1 MKVAGIPFPL
11 APQFTKAPFVLFN
24 NFSKIDVDSIS
35 SLAAQLSSMPVSF
48 VSLIDNDYNW
58 FKSNTGISF
67 IEKTSDLHSYWQNR
81 TEAHL
86 IQVIEDLQLNT
97 PQFNNILHE
106 FGKGFQ
112 FYAGIPL
119 INNDGVLLGALNVL
133 DDKPNKLNITL
144 SSSLYNLAKQLVT
157 QIELVYKLEELEYA
171 AEELKKKNSE
181 ISRYAYLISHDLRSP
196 LQSMSSLSKIIKEES
211 IGKLSDKANVAISML
226 QNRAVHS
233 HELVEGILK
242 HAIAGVKAYNAEL
255 IHVEKFIQDLIIFCN
270 PPSDFEIVTEVS
282 IPEIYTDP
290 IILHQII
297 NNLLCN
303 AFKYN
308 DKPLGRIKIIVKG
321 DDEQLTFEVID
332 NGPGIP
338 MEFHE
343 RIFEMFQTLSQTD
356 RFGNKGTGIGLNTV
370 KNLVASLGGQIS
382 IKSKVGEGSSFKITL
397 KNYTSDLIE
406 ENLTL

>member
-1 MKVAGIPFPL
+1 MKVAGIALPTV
-11 APQFTKAPFVLFN
+11 PQFTPSSFVLFN
-24 NFSKIDVDSIS
+24 SFSKIDVESIAT
-35 SLAAQLSSMPVSF
+35 LAAQLSSMPVSF
-48 VSLIDNDYNW
+48 VSLIDNDFHW
-58 FKSNTGISF
+58 LKSNNGVSF
-67 IEKTSDLHSYWQNR
+67 IEKSLDFYSFWKNLS
-81 TEAHL
+81 EAHL
-86 IQVIEDLQLNT
+86 IQVIEDLRLNT
-97 PQFNNILHE
+97 PQFFNTIQE
-106 FGKGFQ
+106 FGNGYQ
-112 FYAGIPL
+112 FFAGIPL
-119 INNDGVLLGALNVL
+119 INNEGKLLGTLNVL
-133 DDKPNKLNITL
+133 DIKPNKLNVTQ
-144 SSSLYNLAKQLVT
+144 SSALCNLAKQLVT
-157 QIELVYKLEELEYA
+157 QIELVTKLEELKYA

-211 IGKLSDKANVAISML
+211 IGKLSDKANLAISML

-242 HAIAGVKAYNAEL
+242 HAIDGAKAYSAEL
-255 IHVEKFIQDLIIFCN
+255 IHVEKFIQDLIVFCN
-270 PPSDFEIVTEVS
+270 PPSDFEIITEVS

-297 NNLLCN
+297 NNLICN

-308 DKPLGRIKIIVKG
+308 DKPLGKIKIVVKG

-370 KNLVASLGGQIS
+370 KNLVALLGGQIRIES
-382 IKSKVGEGSSFKITL
+382 RVGEGSTFKITL
-397 KNYTSDLIE
+397 NNYSSNSIE
-406 ENLTL
+406 ENRSV